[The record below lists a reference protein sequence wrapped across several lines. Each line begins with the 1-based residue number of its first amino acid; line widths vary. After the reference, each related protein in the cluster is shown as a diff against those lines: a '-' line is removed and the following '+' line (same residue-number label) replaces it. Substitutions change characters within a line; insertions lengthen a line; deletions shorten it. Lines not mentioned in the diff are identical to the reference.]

1 MKVSINKNK
10 NKRAILLFIVVIF
23 LFQFVLTSVV
33 NINFTEDVHAE
44 ALSPKDTLLLK
55 VLKAGFKKCI
65 DGGVLSKKEIK
76 DSVINEQILF
86 NVTSPIYGNDKNVRL
101 PFKYGSGNT
110 VDDGDISCKQLF
122 TGYGGGDK
130 NSFSTFS
137 ALGRKDRPNYN
148 ASVAEKNSLIEAL
161 GYTTSDKS
169 DAQLYCAAL
178 KYITTEAGGT
188 GNTRTTNSICIN
200 VVGGKVVDG
209 KVVDGK
215 IAPSQGKK
223 ITANDIVIK
232 NTNSDEYIKLTMDPS
247 YKKIVV
253 NMNLSKLTKDADA
266 FSCHFGPTDIFTS
279 ESLDKYIGQSPESF
293 FSKFFGDIE
302 SKQILNKAKSDGYYL
317 FQDSNEDSSK
327 CQSDPFPKAIGVSSV
342 VTNSTSS
349 ISGGSGEEARAGT
362 ELNNSLTKDYTYG
375 GSPNYD
381 NLMKYYLPSYSIPSS
396 GAARG
401 SLDYELYGGSSA
413 TAQTDGFTA
422 VERAHNWFYEF
433 KDVFNAISADTS
445 IGCSTSRPSNG
456 AYLQY
461 LKKSESDPN
470 KTEIQYCPMNESVL
484 NLKANEA
491 LMKYE
496 TNGKGVV
503 NAADPVSDTIKPQ
516 TAREILNNLNSINL
530 TSVCAADS
538 SFPLCQATPIECKED
553 PNKDGCKD
561 LAGNNASEEED
572 GANGEMAACFQN
584 AGALGWM
591 ICPLIYTL
599 RDAAQGIFSG
609 FIEPLLRVHD
619 SIIGEL
625 SKNDNTST
633 MYQAWSTFRNI
644 GNILF
649 VIALLFVIFSQ
660 VTGIGIDNY
669 GIKRIL
675 PKLIVTAI
683 IVNFSYIICGLLVD
697 LSNIIGNSI
706 KNIFESVQFTAG
718 DKPSDGL
725 GPVGIITFLVAAI
738 SGGAA
743 AVAGVTVAG
752 SIIGGGGLLT
762 ILVPVL
768 TFLASAVIAGFFA
781 MLMLG
786 VRQAL
791 VIIMIVISP
800 VAFVL
805 YAIPNTNPIFKKW
818 FTLFRG
824 LLMLYPVYCFMV
836 GAGYMASKLIIKG
849 SNEFYLQLVAGLIS
863 IAPYFAVPTMTKNAM
878 KGFDAAIGGIAR
890 LQSRASGGLQY
901 ANKMVTNSE
910 AYKAS
915 AGNVAYNKQEK
926 FANKY
931 KDYTPEQ
938 LARLSNSQ
946 RRRLASALGVVGK
959 DAHQAATI
967 GAAMSQFKHDTSSSG
982 MAGTARAAMNAEDE
996 NQIKSLQSEYVG
1008 QNLDYVETLKRL
1020 EKAQGFDYSN
1030 ATEEDRHKNDLEL
1043 RALQRHLLSTKDGQK
1058 AYNRYLAD
1066 GALYERYVKGADGK
1080 EIGEGEKI
1088 VSAEKSSTRA
1098 KAALARDFVSNNS
1111 DLKKDFGVTYTQMQS
1126 MQGSGRLESMRES
1139 SDASQIMSNS
1149 RSAAVNKFVDTMDSK
1164 DVREISKYDAKEVD
1178 GAIKEGKITGDTKDK
1193 FKVVVENAVRTLEN
1207 DPTQVGELND
1217 NAQNLIMNVSGTNL
1231 NNLGNRVMEVRDNN
1245 GQLIQTMRWAKND
1258 PINGNGNGNGGGNGG
1273 NGNGNGNGNGGPT
1286 P

>member
-1 MKVSINKNK
+1 MKVFINKNK
-10 NKRAILLFIVVIF
+10 NKRVILLSIVVVF
-23 LFQFVLTSVV
+23 LFQYILTSAV

-122 TGYGGGDK
+122 TGYGGGGK

-137 ALGRKDRPNYN
+137 ALGGKDSPNYN
-148 ASVAEKNSLIEAL
+148 ASVAERNSLIEAL
-161 GYTTSDKS
+161 GYTTSDRG

-178 KYITTEAGGT
+178 NYTTTEAGGA
-188 GNTRTTNSICIN
+188 GSTRTTNSICVN
-200 VVGGKVVDG
+200 
-209 KVVDGK
+209 VVDGK
-215 IAPSQGKK
+215 IKPSQGKK
-223 ITANDIVIK
+223 ITSNDIVIK

-279 ESLDKYIGQSPESF
+279 ESLDKYIDQSPKDF

-317 FQDSNEDSSK
+317 FQDSNEDSNK

-342 VTNSTSS
+342 VTNSTSP
-349 ISGGSGEEARAGT
+349 ISGGSGEEAVAGT

-381 NLMKYYLPSYSIPSS
+381 NLMKYYLPSYPVPSA

-413 TAQTDGFTA
+413 TAQTGGFTA
-422 VERAHNWFYEF
+422 VERAYNWYYELH
-433 KDVFNAISADTS
+433 DIFNAISVDTS

-461 LKKSESDPN
+461 FKKSESDPN

-503 NAADPVSDTIKPQ
+503 NAADPVSDMIKPQ

-530 TSVCAADS
+530 ASVCAADS

-697 LSNIIGNSI
+697 LSNIIGDSI
-706 KNIFESVQFTAG
+706 KNIFESVEFTAG

-725 GPVGIITFLVAAI
+725 GPVGIITFLVTAI

-762 ILVPVL
+762 ILVPIL

-805 YAIPNTNPIFKKW
+805 YAIPNTNPLFKKW
-818 FTLFRG
+818 FALFRG

-836 GAGYMASKLIIKG
+836 GAGYMASKLIING

-863 IAPYFAVPTMTKNAM
+863 IAPYFAVPTMTKNAL

-901 ANKMVTNSE
+901 ANKMATNSE

-938 LARLSNSQ
+938 LAQLSNSK
-946 RRRLASALGVVGK
+946 RRRLMNALGVLGK

-967 GAAMSQFKHDTSSSG
+967 GAVMSQFKHDTSD
-982 MAGTARAAMNAEDE
+982 AGRANTARAAMNAEEE
-996 NQIKSLQSEYVG
+996 NQVKSYLTNYVDQNMSYEDAL
-1008 QNLDYVETLKRL
+1008 QNLIRMQNEGYGE
-1020 EKAQGFDYSN
+1020 N
-1030 ATEEDRHKNDLEL
+1030 EEENRQRDLQM
-1043 RALQRHLLSTKDGQK
+1043 RAYQRHILSTKDGQK
-1058 AYNRYLAD
+1058 AYESYLQE
-1066 GALYERYVKGADGK
+1066 GKYKNSNGVVVTGNTSER
-1080 EIGEGEKI
+1080 
-1088 VSAEKSSTRA
+1088 SRA
-1098 KAALARDFVSNNS
+1098 VLARDYMSNNS
-1111 DLKKDFGVTYTQMQS
+1111 GLKDKYGVTYQQMQS
-1126 MQGSGRLESMRES
+1126 MHGSGSINTLRTSADGS
-1139 SDASQIMSNS
+1139 AAIKDARAN
-1149 RSAAVNKFVDTMDSK
+1149 AVNKFVDNMDAK
-1164 DVREISKYDAKEVD
+1164 DMQEISKSDAGEIMNKVGYFGEDTSGNEVYR
-1178 GAIKEGKITGDTKDK
+1178 GDTSKMSEASAR
-1193 FKVVVENAVRTLEN
+1193 KVRSLSNQVVGVLAT
-1207 DPTQVGELND
+1207 DPTKVGDLNQ
-1217 NAQNLIMNVSGTNL
+1217 NAQTLISSITNTDL
-1231 NNLGNRVMEVRDNN
+1231 SDLGNRTMVIRD
-1245 GQLIQTMRWAKND
+1245 A
-1258 PINGNGNGNGGGNGG
+1258 NGNATSTITWDKGPGQGGSQHK
-1273 NGNGNGNGNGGPT
+1273 P
-1286 P
+1286 

>member
-1 MKVSINKNK
+1 MKTLGRNSRTKRIIILSITTV
-10 NKRAILLFIVVIF
+10 LL
-23 LFQFVLTSVV
+23 LQLVLSTIIGIHIKENNVYATGS
-33 NINFTEDVHAE
+33 
-44 ALSPKDTLLLK
+44 LSPQDSLLLK
-55 VLKAGFKKCI
+55 VLKNSFRKCINNGVLTKNPVINSDVNESNLFNKNLAAYKKDQTILLPYKYGTGNEVSDGNISCQELFAGDGGSAASAAGFNVFKSL
-65 DGGVLSKKEIK
+65 GGRERM
-76 DSVINEQILF
+76 
-86 NVTSPIYGNDKNVRL
+86 P
-101 PFKYGSGNT
+101 PYGS
-110 VDDGDISCKQLF
+110 IE
-122 TGYGGGDK
+122 
-130 NSFSTFS
+130 
-137 ALGRKDRPNYN
+137 
-148 ASVAEKNSLIEAL
+148 EKNNFLTAL
-161 GYTTSDKS
+161 GYTSQDRS
-169 DAQLYCAAL
+169 NANLYCASLSYTA
-178 KYITTEAGGT
+178 TENINAGNSGV
-188 GNTRTTNSICIN
+188 TNAVCIN
-200 VVGGKVVDG
+200 TIGGV
-209 KVVDGK
+209 
-215 IAPSQGKK
+215 ISPSEGKK
-223 ITANDIVIK
+223 ITDNDLVAK
-232 NTNSDEYIKLTMDPS
+232 TEPS
-247 YKKIVV
+247 
-253 NMNLSKLTKDADA
+253 
-266 FSCHFGPTDIFTS
+266 
-279 ESLDKYIGQSPESF
+279 DKYLKLSF
-293 FSKFFGDIE
+293 FDGKIRLQLIGSSLPQDDKCSYYNNEIYVSPDINKYKDKTPDTFFNDMFSEIE
-302 SKQILNKAKSDGYYL
+302 SSQILNNAKPKGSKKHKASRGRYNSCSSDKTFPELIGAKSVVANGKT
-317 FQDSNEDSSK
+317 STGTG
-327 CQSDPFPKAIGVSSV
+327 ASV
-342 VTNSTSS
+342 
-349 ISGGSGEEARAGT
+349 EARSDNAI
-362 ELNNSLTKDYTYG
+362 NNSLAKDFTYG

-381 NLMKYYLPSYSIPSS
+381 NLMKYYLPSYVSPSVN
-396 GAARG
+396 GVG
-401 SLDYELYGGSSA
+401 SLNYELYGSSSA
-413 TAQTDGFTA
+413 STASENITPL
-422 VERAHNWFYEF
+422 ERAYNWYYSL
-433 KDVFNAISADTS
+433 KDVFDGISVDESA
-445 IGCSTSRPSNG
+445 GCSTTRPSTG
-456 AYLQY
+456 LYLQY
-461 LKKSESDPN
+461 LKPSEGDQN
-470 KTEIQYCPMNESVL
+470 KAEVQYCPMNESVL
-484 NLKANEA
+484 NMKSNEI
-491 LMKYE
+491 LMKKE
-496 TNGKGVV
+496 ANGKGVV
-503 NAADPVSDTIKPQ
+503 NAVERSSDNIKAQ
-516 TAREILNNLNSINL
+516 NAREILDNLNSLDITNIC
-530 TSVCAADS
+530 SADS
-538 SFPLCQATPIECKED
+538 SFPLCKATPLDCKSD
-553 PNKDGCKD
+553 PSKDGCKD

-572 GANGEMAACFQN
+572 GANGEMANCFQN
-584 AGALGWM
+584 AGALGWI

-633 MYQAWSTFRNI
+633 MYQAWSFFRNI

-1217 NAQNLIMNVSGTNL
+1217 NAQNLITNVSGTNL

-1273 NGNGNGNGNGGPT
+1273 NGNGNGNGGPT

>member
-1 MKVSINKNK
+1 MKTLGRNSRTKRIIILSI
-10 NKRAILLFIVVIF
+10 ATVLL
-23 LFQFVLTSVV
+23 LQLVLSTISGIHIKENNVYA
-33 NINFTEDVHAE
+33 TGS
-44 ALSPKDTLLLK
+44 LSPQDSLLLK
-55 VLKAGFKKCI
+55 VLKNSFRKCI
-65 DGGVLSKKEIK
+65 NDGVLTKNP
-76 DSVINEQILF
+76 VINSAVDEKNLF
-86 NVTSPIYGNDKNVRL
+86 NKTLAAYKNDKTILL
-101 PFKYGSGNT
+101 PYKYGTGNE
-110 VDDGDISCKQLF
+110 VPDGNISCQELF
-122 TGYGGGDK
+122 GGDEGRAA
-130 NSFSTFS
+130 S
-137 ALGRKDRPNYN
+137 ATGFNVFKSLGGRERMPQYG
-148 ASVAEKNSLIEAL
+148 SIEEKNNFLTAL
-161 GYTTSDKS
+161 GYTSQDRS
-169 DAQLYCAAL
+169 NANLYCAYLSYTA
-178 KYITTEAGGT
+178 TENINAGNSGV
-188 GNTRTTNSICIN
+188 TNAVCIN
-200 VVGGKVVDG
+200 TI
-209 KVVDGK
+209 DGK
-215 IAPSQGKK
+215 ILPSEGEK
-223 ITANDIVIK
+223 ITDNDLVAKTDPSDKYLKLSFFDGRIRLQLIGSSLPQDGKCSFYDSEIYVSPDVNKYKGKTPDTFFNDMFSEIESSQVLNNAKPKGSKRKFSVTSKNRNNSCSSDKTFPELIGVKSVVANGKTSTGTGASVEAQSDNAIK
-232 NTNSDEYIKLTMDPS
+232 NSLA
-247 YKKIVV
+247 
-253 NMNLSKLTKDADA
+253 KD
-266 FSCHFGPTDIFTS
+266 F
-279 ESLDKYIGQSPESF
+279 
-293 FSKFFGDIE
+293 
-302 SKQILNKAKSDGYYL
+302 
-317 FQDSNEDSSK
+317 
-327 CQSDPFPKAIGVSSV
+327 
-342 VTNSTSS
+342 
-349 ISGGSGEEARAGT
+349 
-362 ELNNSLTKDYTYG
+362 TYG

-381 NLMKYYLPSYSIPSS
+381 MLMKYYLPSYVSPSAN
-396 GAARG
+396 GVG
-401 SLDYELYGGSSA
+401 SLNYELYGSSSA
-413 TAQTDGFTA
+413 STASENITPL
-422 VERAHNWFYEF
+422 ERAYNWYYSL
-433 KDVFNAISADTS
+433 KDVFDGISVDESA
-445 IGCSTSRPSNG
+445 GCSTTRPSTG
-456 AYLQY
+456 IYLQY
-461 LKKSESDPN
+461 LKPSEGDQN
-470 KTEIQYCPMNESVL
+470 KAEVQYCPMNESVL
-484 NLKANEA
+484 NMKSNEI
-491 LMKYE
+491 LMKKE
-496 TNGKGVV
+496 ANGKGVV
-503 NAADPVSDTIKPQ
+503 NAVERSSDNIKAQ
-516 TAREILNNLNSINL
+516 NAREILDNLNSLDITNICS
-530 TSVCAADS
+530 TDS
-538 SFPLCQATPIECKED
+538 SFPLCKATPLDCKSD
-553 PNKDGCKD
+553 PSKDGCKD

-572 GANGEMAACFQN
+572 GANGEMANCFQN
-584 AGALGWM
+584 AGALGWI
-591 ICPLIYTL
+591 ICPLIYML

-706 KNIFESVQFTAG
+706 KNIFESVEFTAG

-725 GPVGIITFLVAAI
+725 GPVGIITFLVTAI
-738 SGGAA
+738 SAGAA
-743 AVAGVTVAG
+743 AGAGITVAG
-752 SIIGGGGLLT
+752 SIIGAGGLLT

-836 GAGYMASKLIIKG
+836 GAGYMASKLIING

-901 ANKMVTNSE
+901 ANKMATNSE

-915 AGNVAYNKQEK
+915 AGNVAYKKQEK

-938 LARLSNSQ
+938 LAQLSNGK
-946 RRRLASALGVVGK
+946 RRRLMTALGVVGK
-959 DAHQAATI
+959 DAQQAATI
-967 GAAMSQFKHDTSSSG
+967 GAAMSQFKHDTDTAG
-982 MAGTARAAMNAEDE
+982 MARTARTAMDQEDDRQAE
-996 NQIKSLQSEYVG
+996 SLQSEYAR
-1008 QNLDYVETLKRL
+1008 QNLDHISALAML
-1020 EKAQGFDYSN
+1020 EEAQGFDYAN
-1030 ATEEDRHKNDLEL
+1030 ASYEASRENDRKL
-1043 RALQRHLLSTKDGQK
+1043 RALQGHLLSTKEGQK
-1058 AYNRYLAD
+1058 AYNRYLSD
-1066 GALYERYVKGADGK
+1066 GALYERYETDASGR
-1080 EIGEGEKI
+1080 EIGRGEKI

-1098 KAALARDFVSNNS
+1098 KATLARNFVSKHS

-1126 MQGSGRLESMRES
+1126 MQGSGDLESMRES

-1178 GAIKEGKITGDTKDK
+1178 KAIKEGEITGDTKDK

-1217 NAQNLIMNVSGTNL
+1217 SAQNLITNVSGTNL

-1245 GQLIQTMRWAKND
+1245 GQLIQTMRWAKNG
-1258 PINGNGNGNGGGNGG
+1258 PGNNNN
-1273 NGNGNGNGNGGPT
+1273 NNNNNNNQ
-1286 P
+1286 

>member
-1 MKVSINKNK
+1 MKALINKNK
-10 NKRAILLFIVVIF
+10 SKRLIILSIVVVF
-23 LFQFVLTSVV
+23 LFQLILTSTV
-33 NINFTEDVHAE
+33 NISFSEDVHAE

-65 DGGVLSKKEIK
+65 EGGVLSQNKIK
-76 DSVINEQILF
+76 DSDVKEGNLF
-86 NVTSPIYGNDKNVRL
+86 NINMPIYVNDKSVLL
-101 PFKYGSGNT
+101 PLKYGSGNT
-110 VDDGDISCKQLF
+110 VKDGDISCKQLF
-122 TGYGGGDK
+122 TGYSDSN
-130 NSFSTFS
+130 NSFNTFS
-137 ALGRKDRPNYN
+137 ALGGKNNIPSYG
-148 ASVAEKNSLIEAL
+148 SVAEKNSFIEAL
-161 GYTTSDKS
+161 GYTTEDRK

-178 KYITTEAGGT
+178 SYTATEAGGT
-188 GNTRTTNSICIN
+188 GNKRTTNSICVN
-200 VVGGKVVDG
+200 TNTVDG
-209 KVVDGK
+209 KN
-215 IAPSQGKK
+215 IITPSQGEK
-223 ITANDIVIK
+223 ITSSDVVIK
-232 NTNSDEYIKLTMDPS
+232 NTNSDEYISLSIDPS
-247 YKKIVV
+247 YKKFKVT
-253 NMNLSKLTKDADA
+253 MDLSKLTKDAS
-266 FSCHFGPTDIFTS
+266 SCQFTSTDIFTS
-279 ESLDKYIGQSPESF
+279 ENLDKYIGQTPQTF
-293 FSKFFGDIE
+293 FSKFFDDIE
-302 SKQILNKAKSDGYYL
+302 TKQILNKAISHGYYAG
-317 FQDSNEDSSK
+317 QIDSANCPSK
-327 CQSDPFPKAIGVSSV
+327 PFPKELGVSSV
-342 VTNSTSS
+342 VTNSTGS
-349 ISGGSGEEARAGT
+349 IDTGSKVNAGAGT
-362 ELNNSLTKDYTYG
+362 ELNNSIAKDYIYG
-375 GSPNYD
+375 GFPKNYD
-381 NLMKYYLPSYSIPSS
+381 KLMKYYLPSYPAPSA
-396 GAARG
+396 GNTPG
-401 SLDYELYGGSSA
+401 SLDYELYGGSSSA
-413 TAQTDGFTA
+413 AQTSGFTA
-422 VERAHNWFYEF
+422 VERAYNWYYVLH
-433 KDVFNAISADTS
+433 DVFNAISVDES
-445 IGCSTSRPSNG
+445 VGCSTSRPSNG

-461 LKKSESDPN
+461 LKQSESDPN
-470 KTEIQYCPMNESVL
+470 KTEVQYCPMNESVL
-484 NLKANEA
+484 GLKANDI
-491 LMKYE
+491 LMDKS

-503 NAADPVSDTIKPQ
+503 NAADRISDTIKPQ
-516 TAREILNNLNSINL
+516 TAREILDNLNSINL
-530 TSVCAADS
+530 ASVCAADS

-553 PNKDGCKD
+553 PNKKGCKE

-706 KNIFESVQFTAG
+706 KNIFESVEFTAG

-725 GPVGIITFLVAAI
+725 GPAGYISGTVALIGTIVAA
-738 SGGAA
+738 GA
-743 AVAGVTVAG
+743 GITVGG
-752 SIIGGGGLLT
+752 SIIAAGGLLT
-762 ILVPVL
+762 ILVPIL

-836 GAGYMASKLIIKG
+836 GAGFMASKLIING

-901 ANKMVTNSE
+901 ASKMATNSE

-915 AGNVAYNKQEK
+915 AGNVAYDKQKK
-926 FANKY
+926 FAKKY
-931 KDYTPEQ
+931 DGYTQEQ
-938 LARLSNSQ
+938 LARMKPSE
-946 RRRLASALGVVGK
+946 RRRLMNALGVLGK
-959 DAHQAATI
+959 DAQQAATI
-967 GAAMSQFKHDTSSSG
+967 GAAMSQYKFNISNEG
-982 MAGTARAAMNAEDE
+982 MRRTGDMAIAAEDE
-996 NQIKSLQSEYVG
+996 NQVKAHQSDLINQNMSYDEALKKLIDLQSEGYG
-1008 QNLDYVETLKRL
+1008 EN
-1020 EKAQGFDYSN
+1020 
-1030 ATEEDRHKNDLEL
+1030 EEENHQRDLRM
-1043 RALQRHLLSTKDGQK
+1043 RAYQRHILSTKDGQK
-1058 AYNRYLAD
+1058 AYEKYLKEGQYKD
-1066 GALYERYVKGADGK
+1066 SNNNIVTGSTSER
-1080 EIGEGEKI
+1080 
-1088 VSAEKSSTRA
+1088 SRA
-1098 KAALARDFVSNNS
+1098 VLARDYMSNNS
-1111 DLKKDFGVTYTQMQS
+1111 SLKDKYGVTYQQMQS
-1126 MQGSGRLESMRES
+1126 MQGSGSVNTLRTSA
-1139 SDASQIMSNS
+1139 DG
-1149 RSAAVNKFVDTMDSK
+1149 SAAIKNARTNAVDKFVDTMDSK
-1164 DVREISKYDAKEVD
+1164 DIREISKYDAEEVD
-1178 GAIKEGKITGDTKDK
+1178 KAIEGGMVTQGTKDK
-1193 FKVVVENAVRTLEN
+1193 LEGVARDAARVLEN

-1217 NAQNLIMNVSGTNL
+1217 AARNLISNRSGIDL

-1258 PINGNGNGNGGGNGG
+1258 PINGNGNGGGNGNGNGGGNGG
-1273 NGNGNGNGNGGPT
+1273 NGNGSGNGNGNGSGSGNGNGGPT

>member
-1 MKVSINKNK
+1 MKTLGRNSRTKRIIILSI
-10 NKRAILLFIVVIF
+10 ATVLL
-23 LFQFVLTSVV
+23 LQLVLSTISGIHIKENNVYA
-33 NINFTEDVHAE
+33 TGS
-44 ALSPKDTLLLK
+44 LSPQDSLLLK
-55 VLKAGFKKCI
+55 VLKNSFRKCI
-65 DGGVLSKKEIK
+65 NDGVLTKNP
-76 DSVINEQILF
+76 VINSAVDEKNLF
-86 NVTSPIYGNDKNVRL
+86 NKTLAAYKNDKTILL
-101 PFKYGSGNT
+101 PYKYGTGNE
-110 VDDGDISCKQLF
+110 VPDGNISCQELF
-122 TGYGGGDK
+122 GGDEGRAA
-130 NSFSTFS
+130 S
-137 ALGRKDRPNYN
+137 ATGFNVFKSLGGRERMPQYG
-148 ASVAEKNSLIEAL
+148 SIEEKNNFLTAL
-161 GYTTSDKS
+161 GYTSQDRS
-169 DAQLYCAAL
+169 NANLYCASLSYTA
-178 KYITTEAGGT
+178 TENINAGNSGV
-188 GNTRTTNSICIN
+188 TNAVCIN
-200 VVGGKVVDG
+200 TI
-209 KVVDGK
+209 DGK
-215 IAPSQGKK
+215 ILPSEGEK
-223 ITANDIVIK
+223 ITDNDLVAKTDPSDKYLKLSFFDGRIRLQLIGSSLPQDGKCSFYDSEIYVSPDVNKYKGKTPDTFFNDMFSEIESSQVLNNAKPKGSKRKFSVTSKNRNNSCSSDKTFPELIGVKSVVANGKTSTGTGASVEARSDNAIK
-232 NTNSDEYIKLTMDPS
+232 NSLA
-247 YKKIVV
+247 
-253 NMNLSKLTKDADA
+253 KD
-266 FSCHFGPTDIFTS
+266 F
-279 ESLDKYIGQSPESF
+279 
-293 FSKFFGDIE
+293 
-302 SKQILNKAKSDGYYL
+302 
-317 FQDSNEDSSK
+317 
-327 CQSDPFPKAIGVSSV
+327 
-342 VTNSTSS
+342 
-349 ISGGSGEEARAGT
+349 
-362 ELNNSLTKDYTYG
+362 TYG

-381 NLMKYYLPSYSIPSS
+381 MLMKYYLPSYVSPSAN
-396 GAARG
+396 GVG
-401 SLDYELYGGSSA
+401 SLNYELYGSSSA
-413 TAQTDGFTA
+413 NTASENITPL
-422 VERAHNWFYEF
+422 ERAYNWYYSL
-433 KDVFNAISADTS
+433 KDVFDGISVDESA
-445 IGCSTSRPSNG
+445 GCSTTRPSTG
-456 AYLQY
+456 LYLQY
-461 LKKSESDPN
+461 LKPSEGDQS
-470 KTEIQYCPMNESVL
+470 KKEVQYCPMNKSVL
-484 NLKANEA
+484 NMKSNEV
-491 LMKYE
+491 LMKKE
-496 TNGKGVV
+496 SNGKGVV
-503 NAADPVSDTIKPQ
+503 NAVERSSDNIKAQ
-516 TAREILNNLNSINL
+516 NAREILDNLNSLDITNIC
-530 TSVCAADS
+530 SADS
-538 SFPLCQATPIECKED
+538 SFPLCKATPLDCKSD
-553 PNKDGCKD
+553 PSKDGCKD

-572 GANGEMAACFQN
+572 GANGEMANCFQN

-633 MYQAWSTFRNI
+633 MYQAWSFFRNI

-752 SIIGGGGLLT
+752 SIIAGGGLLT
-762 ILVPVL
+762 ILVPIL

-786 VRQAL
+786 IRQAL

-901 ANKMVTNSE
+901 ASKMATNSE

-915 AGNVAYNKQEK
+915 AGNVAYSKQEK

-996 NQIKSLQSEYVG
+996 NQVKSLMSQYASENRSPFELMKMLEEA
-1008 QNLDYVETLKRL
+1008 QAHDYKNGT
-1020 EKAQGFDYSN
+1020 A
-1030 ATEEDRHKNDLEL
+1030 EENRKNDLNL
-1043 RALQRHLLSTKDGQK
+1043 RALQRQLVSTKDGQK
-1058 AYNRYLAD
+1058 MYNTYLND
-1066 GALYERYVKGADGK
+1066 GVVYEQYGK
-1080 EIGEGEKI
+1080 DANGNKVGIGESVTAKT
-1088 VSAEKSSTRA
+1088 SSNHA
-1098 KAALARDFVSNNS
+1098 KATLARDFIANHS

-1126 MQGSGRLESMRES
+1126 MQGSGTLESMRDS
-1139 SDASQIMSNS
+1139 SDASQVMSNT
-1149 RSAAVNKFVDTMDSK
+1149 RGAAVNKFVDNMDAK
-1164 DVREISKYDAKEVD
+1164 DMQEISKSDAEEITNKVGYFGQDMSGKEVYR
-1178 GAIKEGKITGDTKDK
+1178 GDTSKMSEDSAR
-1193 FKVVVENAVRTLEN
+1193 KVRSLSNQVVGNLVN
-1207 DPTQVGELND
+1207 DPTRVGDLNQ
-1217 NAQNLIMNVSGTNL
+1217 NAQTLISSITNTDL
-1231 NNLGNRVMEVRDNN
+1231 NNLGNRTMVIRD
-1245 GQLIQTMRWAKND
+1245 A
-1258 PINGNGNGNGGGNGG
+1258 NGNATSTITWDKGPGQGGSQHK
-1273 NGNGNGNGNGGPT
+1273 P
-1286 P
+1286 

>member
-1 MKVSINKNK
+1 MKTLGRNSRTKRIIILSI
-10 NKRAILLFIVVIF
+10 ATVLL
-23 LFQFVLTSVV
+23 LQLVLSTISGIHIKENNVYA
-33 NINFTEDVHAE
+33 TG
-44 ALSPKDTLLLK
+44 ALSPQDSLLLK
-55 VLKAGFKKCI
+55 VLKNSFRKCI
-65 DGGVLSKKEIK
+65 NSGVLTKNP
-76 DSVINEQILF
+76 VINSAVDEKNLF
-86 NVTSPIYGNDKNVRL
+86 NKTLAAYKNDKTILL
-101 PFKYGSGNT
+101 PYKYGTGNE
-110 VDDGDISCKQLF
+110 VPDGNISCQELF
-122 TGYGGGDK
+122 GGDEGRAA
-130 NSFSTFS
+130 S
-137 ALGRKDRPNYN
+137 ATGFNVFKSLGGRERMPQYG
-148 ASVAEKNSLIEAL
+148 SIEEKNNFLTAL
-161 GYTTSDKS
+161 GYTSQDRS
-169 DAQLYCAAL
+169 NANLYCASLSYTA
-178 KYITTEAGGT
+178 TENINAGNSGV
-188 GNTRTTNSICIN
+188 TNAVCIN
-200 VVGGKVVDG
+200 TI
-209 KVVDGK
+209 DGK
-215 IAPSQGKK
+215 ILPSEGEK
-223 ITANDIVIK
+223 ITDNDLVAKTDPSDKYLKLSFFDGRIRLQLIGSSLPQDGKCSFYDSEIYVSPDVNKYKGKTPDTFFNDMFSEIESSQVLNNAKPKGSKRKFSVTSKNRNNSCSSDKTFPELIGVKSVVANGKTSTGTGASVEARSDNAIK
-232 NTNSDEYIKLTMDPS
+232 NSLA
-247 YKKIVV
+247 
-253 NMNLSKLTKDADA
+253 KD
-266 FSCHFGPTDIFTS
+266 F
-279 ESLDKYIGQSPESF
+279 
-293 FSKFFGDIE
+293 
-302 SKQILNKAKSDGYYL
+302 
-317 FQDSNEDSSK
+317 
-327 CQSDPFPKAIGVSSV
+327 
-342 VTNSTSS
+342 
-349 ISGGSGEEARAGT
+349 
-362 ELNNSLTKDYTYG
+362 TYG

-381 NLMKYYLPSYSIPSS
+381 MLMKYYLPSYVSPSAN
-396 GAARG
+396 GVG
-401 SLDYELYGGSSA
+401 SLNYELYGSSSA
-413 TAQTDGFTA
+413 NTASENITPL
-422 VERAHNWFYEF
+422 ERAYNWYYSL
-433 KDVFNAISADTS
+433 KDVFDGISVDESA
-445 IGCSTSRPSNG
+445 GCSTTRPSTG
-456 AYLQY
+456 LYLQY
-461 LKKSESDPN
+461 LKPSEGDQS
-470 KTEIQYCPMNESVL
+470 KTEVQYCPMNESVL
-484 NLKANEA
+484 NMKSNEV
-491 LMKYE
+491 LMKKE
-496 TNGKGVV
+496 SNGKGVV
-503 NAADPVSDTIKPQ
+503 NAVERSSDNIKAQ
-516 TAREILNNLNSINL
+516 NAREILDNLNSLDITNIC
-530 TSVCAADS
+530 SADS
-538 SFPLCQATPIECKED
+538 SFPLCKATPLDCKSD
-553 PNKDGCKD
+553 PSKDGCKD

-572 GANGEMAACFQN
+572 GANGEMANCFQN

-633 MYQAWSTFRNI
+633 MYQAWSFFRNI

-752 SIIGGGGLLT
+752 SIIAGGGLLT
-762 ILVPVL
+762 ILVPIL

-901 ANKMVTNSE
+901 ASKMATNSE

-915 AGNVAYNKQEK
+915 AGNVAYKKQEK

-938 LARLSNSQ
+938 LAQLSNGK
-946 RRRLASALGVVGK
+946 RRRLMNALGTIGK
-959 DAHQAATI
+959 DAQQAATI
-967 GAAMSQFKHDTSSSG
+967 GAAMSQFKFNTSNEG
-982 MAGTARAAMNAEDE
+982 KARAGAMAMTAEDE
-996 NQIKSLQSEYVG
+996 NQVKAHQSDLIDKNMSYDEALKNLIDLQNEGYG
-1008 QNLDYVETLKRL
+1008 ENEEENHQRDLKM
-1020 EKAQGFDYSN
+1020 
-1030 ATEEDRHKNDLEL
+1030 
-1043 RALQRHLLSTKDGQK
+1043 RAYQRHILSTKDGQK
-1058 AYNRYLAD
+1058 AYEKYLQKGRYED
-1066 GALYERYVKGADGK
+1066 DNGNIIKSGSTSER
-1080 EIGEGEKI
+1080 
-1088 VSAEKSSTRA
+1088 SRA
-1098 KAALARDFVSNNS
+1098 VLARDYMSNNS
-1111 DLKKDFGVTYTQMQS
+1111 GLKDKYGVTYQQMQS
-1126 MQGSGRLESMRES
+1126 MQGSGSVNTLRTSADS
-1139 SDASQIMSNS
+1139 SSVIENARTN
-1149 RSAAVNKFVDTMDSK
+1149 AVDKFVKTMDSK
-1164 DVREISKYDAKEVD
+1164 DIREISKDDADEVD
-1178 GAIKEGKITGDTKDK
+1178 KARTSGSISREAKQNLDT
-1193 FKVVVENAVRTLEN
+1193 VVQSAVRNLEN
-1207 DPTQVGELND
+1207 DPTQIGELND
-1217 NAQNLIMNVSGTNL
+1217 KAQKLITNVSGINL

-1245 GQLIQTMRWAKND
+1245 GQLVQTMRWAKNG
-1258 PINGNGNGNGGGNGG
+1258 PANGGGNGNGNGGNGNGGNGNGNGNGGGNGG
-1273 NGNGNGNGNGGPT
+1273 PT

>member
-1 MKVSINKNK
+1 MKTLGRNSRTKRIIILSI
-10 NKRAILLFIVVIF
+10 ATALL
-23 LFQFVLTSVV
+23 LQLVLSTISGIHIKENNVYA
-33 NINFTEDVHAE
+33 TGS
-44 ALSPKDTLLLK
+44 LSPQDSLLLK
-55 VLKAGFKKCI
+55 VLKNSFRKCI
-65 DGGVLSKKEIK
+65 NDGVLTKNP
-76 DSVINEQILF
+76 VINSAVDEKNLF
-86 NVTSPIYGNDKNVRL
+86 NKTLAAYKNDKTILL
-101 PFKYGSGNT
+101 PYKYGTGNE
-110 VDDGDISCKQLF
+110 VPDGNISCQELF
-122 TGYGGGDK
+122 GGDEGRAA
-130 NSFSTFS
+130 S
-137 ALGRKDRPNYN
+137 ATGFNVFKSLGGRERMPQYG
-148 ASVAEKNSLIEAL
+148 SIEEKNNFLTAL
-161 GYTTSDKS
+161 GYTSQDRS
-169 DAQLYCAAL
+169 NANLYCASLSYTA
-178 KYITTEAGGT
+178 TENINAGNSGV
-188 GNTRTTNSICIN
+188 TNAVCIN
-200 VVGGKVVDG
+200 TI
-209 KVVDGK
+209 DGK
-215 IAPSQGKK
+215 ILPSEGEK
-223 ITANDIVIK
+223 ITDNDLVAKTDPSDKYLKLSFFDGRIRLQLIGSSLPQDGKCSFYDSEIYVSPDVNKYKGKTPDTFFNDMFSEIESSQVLNNAKPKGSKRKFSVTSKNRNNSCSSDKTFPELIGVKSVVANGKTSTGTGASVEARSDNAIK
-232 NTNSDEYIKLTMDPS
+232 NSLA
-247 YKKIVV
+247 
-253 NMNLSKLTKDADA
+253 KD
-266 FSCHFGPTDIFTS
+266 F
-279 ESLDKYIGQSPESF
+279 
-293 FSKFFGDIE
+293 
-302 SKQILNKAKSDGYYL
+302 
-317 FQDSNEDSSK
+317 
-327 CQSDPFPKAIGVSSV
+327 
-342 VTNSTSS
+342 
-349 ISGGSGEEARAGT
+349 
-362 ELNNSLTKDYTYG
+362 TYG

-381 NLMKYYLPSYSIPSS
+381 MLMKYYLPSYVSPSAN
-396 GAARG
+396 GVG
-401 SLDYELYGGSSA
+401 SLNYELYGSSSA
-413 TAQTDGFTA
+413 STASENITPL
-422 VERAHNWFYEF
+422 ERAYNWYYSL
-433 KDVFNAISADTS
+433 KDVFDGISVDESA
-445 IGCSTSRPSNG
+445 GCSTTRPSTG
-456 AYLQY
+456 LYLQY
-461 LKKSESDPN
+461 LKPSEGDQS
-470 KTEIQYCPMNESVL
+470 KTEVQYCPMNESVL
-484 NLKANEA
+484 NMKSNEV
-491 LMKYE
+491 LMKKE
-496 TNGKGVV
+496 SNGKGVV
-503 NAADPVSDTIKPQ
+503 NAVERSSDNIKAQ
-516 TAREILNNLNSINL
+516 NAREILDNLNSLDITNIC
-530 TSVCAADS
+530 SADS
-538 SFPLCQATPIECKED
+538 SFPLCKATPLDCKSD
-553 PNKDGCKD
+553 PSKDGCKD

-572 GANGEMAACFQN
+572 GANGEMANCFQN

-633 MYQAWSTFRNI
+633 MYQAWSFFRNI

-752 SIIGGGGLLT
+752 SIIAGGGLLT
-762 ILVPVL
+762 ILVPIL

-901 ANKMVTNSE
+901 ASKMATNSE

-915 AGNVAYNKQEK
+915 AGNVAYSKQEK

-996 NQIKSLQSEYVG
+996 NQVKSLMSQYASENRSPFELMKMLEEA
-1008 QNLDYVETLKRL
+1008 QAHDYKNGT
-1020 EKAQGFDYSN
+1020 A
-1030 ATEEDRHKNDLEL
+1030 EENRKNDLNL
-1043 RALQRHLLSTKDGQK
+1043 RALQRQLVSTKDGQK
-1058 AYNRYLAD
+1058 MYNTYLND
-1066 GALYERYVKGADGK
+1066 GVVYEQYGK
-1080 EIGEGEKI
+1080 DANGNKVGIGESVTAKT
-1088 VSAEKSSTRA
+1088 SSNHA
-1098 KAALARDFVSNNS
+1098 KATLARDFIANHS

-1126 MQGSGRLESMRES
+1126 MQGSGTLESMRDA
-1139 SDASQIMSNS
+1139 SDASQVMSNT
-1149 RSAAVNKFVDTMDSK
+1149 RGAAVNKFVDNMDAK
-1164 DVREISKYDAKEVD
+1164 DMQEISKSDAEEITNKVGYFGQDMSGKEVYR
-1178 GAIKEGKITGDTKDK
+1178 GDTSKMSEDSAR
-1193 FKVVVENAVRTLEN
+1193 KVRSLSNQVVGNLVN
-1207 DPTQVGELND
+1207 DPTRVGDLNQ
-1217 NAQNLIMNVSGTNL
+1217 NAQTLISSITNTDL
-1231 NNLGNRVMEVRDNN
+1231 NNLGNRTMVIRD
-1245 GQLIQTMRWAKND
+1245 A
-1258 PINGNGNGNGGGNGG
+1258 NGNATSTITWDKGPGQGGSQHK
-1273 NGNGNGNGNGGPT
+1273 P
-1286 P
+1286 

>member
-1 MKVSINKNK
+1 MKTLGRNSRTKRIIILSI
-10 NKRAILLFIVVIF
+10 ATVLL
-23 LFQFVLTSVV
+23 LQLVLSTISGIHIKENNVYA
-33 NINFTEDVHAE
+33 TG
-44 ALSPKDTLLLK
+44 ALSPQDSLLLK
-55 VLKAGFKKCI
+55 VLKNSFRKCI
-65 DGGVLSKKEIK
+65 NSGVLTKNP
-76 DSVINEQILF
+76 VINSAVDEKNLF
-86 NVTSPIYGNDKNVRL
+86 NKTLAAYKNDKTILL
-101 PFKYGSGNT
+101 PYKYGTGNE
-110 VDDGDISCKQLF
+110 VPDGNISCQELF
-122 TGYGGGDK
+122 GGDEGRAA
-130 NSFSTFS
+130 S
-137 ALGRKDRPNYN
+137 ATGFNVFKSLGGRERM
-148 ASVAEKNSLIEAL
+148 SQHGSIEEKNNFLTAL
-161 GYTTSDKS
+161 GYTSQDRS
-169 DAQLYCAAL
+169 NANLYCASLSYTA
-178 KYITTEAGGT
+178 TENINAGNSGV
-188 GNTRTTNSICIN
+188 TNAVCIN
-200 VVGGKVVDG
+200 TI
-209 KVVDGK
+209 DGK
-215 IAPSQGKK
+215 ILPSEGEK
-223 ITANDIVIK
+223 ITDNDLVAKTDPSDKYLKLSFFDGRIRLQLIGSSLPQDGKCSFYDSEIYVSPDVNKYKGKTPDIFFNDMFSEIESSQVLNNAKPKGSKRKFSVTSKNRNNSCSSDKTFPELIGVKSVVANGKTSTGTGASVEARSDNAIK
-232 NTNSDEYIKLTMDPS
+232 NSLA
-247 YKKIVV
+247 
-253 NMNLSKLTKDADA
+253 KD
-266 FSCHFGPTDIFTS
+266 F
-279 ESLDKYIGQSPESF
+279 
-293 FSKFFGDIE
+293 
-302 SKQILNKAKSDGYYL
+302 
-317 FQDSNEDSSK
+317 
-327 CQSDPFPKAIGVSSV
+327 
-342 VTNSTSS
+342 
-349 ISGGSGEEARAGT
+349 
-362 ELNNSLTKDYTYG
+362 TYG
-375 GSPNYD
+375 DSPNYD
-381 NLMKYYLPSYSIPSS
+381 MLMKYYLPSYVSPSAN
-396 GAARG
+396 GVG
-401 SLDYELYGGSSA
+401 SLNYELYGSSSA
-413 TAQTDGFTA
+413 NTASENITPL
-422 VERAHNWFYEF
+422 ERAYNWYYSL
-433 KDVFNAISADTS
+433 KDVFDGISVDESA
-445 IGCSTSRPSNG
+445 GCSTTRPSTG
-456 AYLQY
+456 LYLQC
-461 LKKSESDPN
+461 LKPSEGDQS
-470 KTEIQYCPMNESVL
+470 KTEVQYCPMNESVL
-484 NLKANEA
+484 NMKSNEV
-491 LMKYE
+491 LMKKE
-496 TNGKGVV
+496 SNGKGVV
-503 NAADPVSDTIKPQ
+503 NAVERSSDNIKAQ
-516 TAREILNNLNSINL
+516 NAREILDNLNSLDITNIC
-530 TSVCAADS
+530 SADS
-538 SFPLCQATPIECKED
+538 SFPLCKATPLDCKSD
-553 PNKDGCKD
+553 PSKDDCKD

-572 GANGEMAACFQN
+572 GANGEMANCFQN

-633 MYQAWSTFRNI
+633 MYQAWSFFRNI

-752 SIIGGGGLLT
+752 SIIAGGGLLT
-762 ILVPVL
+762 ILVPIL

-901 ANKMVTNSE
+901 ASKMATNSE

-915 AGNVAYNKQEK
+915 AGNVAYSKQEK

-996 NQIKSLQSEYVG
+996 NQVKSLMSQYASENRSPFELMKMLEEA
-1008 QNLDYVETLKRL
+1008 QAHDYKNGT
-1020 EKAQGFDYSN
+1020 A
-1030 ATEEDRHKNDLEL
+1030 EENRKNDLNL
-1043 RALQRHLLSTKDGQK
+1043 RALQRQLVSTKDGQK
-1058 AYNRYLAD
+1058 MYNTYLND
-1066 GALYERYVKGADGK
+1066 GVVYEQYGK
-1080 EIGEGEKI
+1080 DANGNKVGIGESVTAKT
-1088 VSAEKSSTRA
+1088 SSNHA
-1098 KAALARDFVSNNS
+1098 KATLARDFIANHS

-1126 MQGSGRLESMRES
+1126 MQGSGTLESMRDA
-1139 SDASQIMSNS
+1139 SDASQVMSNT
-1149 RSAAVNKFVDTMDSK
+1149 RGAAVNKFVDNMDAK
-1164 DVREISKYDAKEVD
+1164 DMQEISKSDAEEITNKVGYFGQDTSGKEVYR
-1178 GAIKEGKITGDTKDK
+1178 GDTSKMSEDSAR
-1193 FKVVVENAVRTLEN
+1193 KVRSLSNQVVGNLVN
-1207 DPTQVGELND
+1207 DPTRVGDLNQ
-1217 NAQNLIMNVSGTNL
+1217 NAQTLISSITNTDL
-1231 NNLGNRVMEVRDNN
+1231 SNLGNRTMVIRD
-1245 GQLIQTMRWAKND
+1245 A
-1258 PINGNGNGNGGGNGG
+1258 NGNATSTITWDKGPGQGGSQHK
-1273 NGNGNGNGNGGPT
+1273 P
-1286 P
+1286 

>member
-1 MKVSINKNK
+1 MKTLGRNSRTKRIIILSI
-10 NKRAILLFIVVIF
+10 ATVLL
-23 LFQFVLTSVV
+23 LQLVLSTISGIHIKENNVYA
-33 NINFTEDVHAE
+33 TGS
-44 ALSPKDTLLLK
+44 LSPQDSLLLK
-55 VLKAGFKKCI
+55 VLKNSFRKCI
-65 DGGVLSKKEIK
+65 NDGVLTKNP
-76 DSVINEQILF
+76 VINSAVDEKNLF
-86 NVTSPIYGNDKNVRL
+86 NKTLAAYKNDKTILL
-101 PFKYGSGNT
+101 PYKYGTGNE
-110 VDDGDISCKQLF
+110 VPDGNISCQELF
-122 TGYGGGDK
+122 GGDEGRAA
-130 NSFSTFS
+130 S
-137 ALGRKDRPNYN
+137 ATGFNVFKSLGGRERMPQNG
-148 ASVAEKNSLIEAL
+148 SIEEKNNFLTAL
-161 GYTTSDKS
+161 GYTSQDRS
-169 DAQLYCAAL
+169 NANLYCAYLSYTA
-178 KYITTEAGGT
+178 TENINAGNSGV
-188 GNTRTTNSICIN
+188 TNAVCIN
-200 VVGGKVVDG
+200 TI
-209 KVVDGK
+209 DGK
-215 IAPSQGKK
+215 ILPSEGEK
-223 ITANDIVIK
+223 ITDNDLVAKTDPSDKYLKLSFFDGRIRLQLIGSSLPQDGKCSFYDSEIYVSPDVNKYKGKTPDTFFNDMFSEIESSQVLNNAKPKGSKRKFSVTSKNRNNSCSSDKTFPELIGVKSVVANGKTSTGTGASVEAQSDNAIK
-232 NTNSDEYIKLTMDPS
+232 NSLA
-247 YKKIVV
+247 
-253 NMNLSKLTKDADA
+253 KD
-266 FSCHFGPTDIFTS
+266 F
-279 ESLDKYIGQSPESF
+279 
-293 FSKFFGDIE
+293 
-302 SKQILNKAKSDGYYL
+302 
-317 FQDSNEDSSK
+317 
-327 CQSDPFPKAIGVSSV
+327 
-342 VTNSTSS
+342 
-349 ISGGSGEEARAGT
+349 
-362 ELNNSLTKDYTYG
+362 TYG

-381 NLMKYYLPSYSIPSS
+381 MLMKYYLPSYVSPSAN
-396 GAARG
+396 GVG
-401 SLDYELYGGSSA
+401 SLNYELYGSSSA
-413 TAQTDGFTA
+413 STASENITPL
-422 VERAHNWFYEF
+422 ERAYNWYYSL
-433 KDVFNAISADTS
+433 KDVFDGISVDESA
-445 IGCSTSRPSNG
+445 GCSTTRPSTG
-456 AYLQY
+456 IYLQY
-461 LKKSESDPN
+461 LKPSEGDQN
-470 KTEIQYCPMNESVL
+470 KAEVQYCPMNESVL
-484 NLKANEA
+484 NMKSNEI
-491 LMKYE
+491 LMKKE
-496 TNGKGVV
+496 ANGKGVV
-503 NAADPVSDTIKPQ
+503 NAVERSSDNIKAQ
-516 TAREILNNLNSINL
+516 NAREILDNLNSLDITNICS
-530 TSVCAADS
+530 TDS
-538 SFPLCQATPIECKED
+538 SFPLCKATPLDCKSD
-553 PNKDGCKD
+553 PSKDGCKD

-572 GANGEMAACFQN
+572 GANGEMANCFQN
-584 AGALGWM
+584 AGALGWI
-591 ICPLIYTL
+591 ICPLIYML

-706 KNIFESVQFTAG
+706 KNIFESVEFTAG

-725 GPVGIITFLVAAI
+725 GPVGIITFLVTAI
-738 SGGAA
+738 SAGAA
-743 AVAGVTVAG
+743 AGAGITVAG
-752 SIIGGGGLLT
+752 SIIGAGGLLT

-836 GAGYMASKLIIKG
+836 GAGYMASKLIING

-901 ANKMVTNSE
+901 ANKMATNSE

-915 AGNVAYNKQEK
+915 AGNVAYKKQEK

-938 LARLSNSQ
+938 LAQLSNGK
-946 RRRLASALGVVGK
+946 RRRLMTALGVVGK
-959 DAHQAATI
+959 DAQQAATI
-967 GAAMSQFKHDTSSSG
+967 GAAMSQFKHDTDTAG
-982 MAGTARAAMNAEDE
+982 MARTARTAMDQEDDRQAE
-996 NQIKSLQSEYVG
+996 SLQSEYAR
-1008 QNLDYVETLKRL
+1008 QNLDHISALAML
-1020 EKAQGFDYSN
+1020 EEAQGFDYAN
-1030 ATEEDRHKNDLEL
+1030 ASYEASRENDRKL
-1043 RALQRHLLSTKDGQK
+1043 RALQGHLLSTKEGQK
-1058 AYNRYLAD
+1058 AYNRYLSD
-1066 GALYERYVKGADGK
+1066 GALYERYETDASGR
-1080 EIGEGEKI
+1080 EIGRGGKI

-1098 KAALARDFVSNNS
+1098 KATLARNFVSKHS

-1126 MQGSGRLESMRES
+1126 MQGSGDLESMRES

-1178 GAIKEGKITGDTKDK
+1178 KAIKEGEITGDTKDK

-1217 NAQNLIMNVSGTNL
+1217 SAQNLITNVSGTNL

-1245 GQLIQTMRWAKND
+1245 GQLIQTMRWAKNG
-1258 PINGNGNGNGGGNGG
+1258 PGNNNN
-1273 NGNGNGNGNGGPT
+1273 NNNNNNNQ
-1286 P
+1286 

>member
-10 NKRAILLFIVVIF
+10 RLIPLFIVFVL
-23 LFQFVLTSVV
+23 LFQFIFSTISS
-33 NINFTEDVHAE
+33 IKFTEDVHAE

-55 VLKAGFKKCI
+55 VLKSSFKKCI
-65 DGGVLSKKEIK
+65 EGGVLTKNDIK
-76 DSVINEQILF
+76 DSKIDRNILF
-86 NVTSPIYGNDKNVRL
+86 NVTSPIFGNDKTVRL

-110 VDDGDISCKQLF
+110 VDDGDISCEQLF
-122 TGYGGGDK
+122 EGYGGSDGK

-137 ALGRKDRPNYN
+137 VLGGKIRPNYF
-148 ASVAEKNSLIEAL
+148 AAVAERNSLIEAL
-161 GYTTSDKS
+161 GYTASNRGN
-169 DAQLYCAAL
+169 AQLYCAAL
-178 KYITTEAGGT
+178 NYIVTEAGGT
-188 GNTRTTNSICIN
+188 GSTRTTNSICVNI
-200 VVGGKVVDG
+200 VDG
-209 KVVDGK
+209 QIK
-215 IAPSQGKK
+215 PSQGKK
-223 ITANDIVIK
+223 ITANDVTVK
-232 NTNSDEYIKLTMDPS
+232 NTTSDKYVRLGFDG
-247 YKKIVV
+247 YNKKIQVI
-253 NMNLSKLTKDADA
+253 MDLSELPEKNKCKYNSKSVYD
-266 FSCHFGPTDIFTS
+266 SP
-279 ESLDKYIGQSPESF
+279 SLDKYIGKKPEEF
-293 FSKFFGDIE
+293 FSDMFNEIE
-302 SKQILNKAKSDGYYL
+302 SSQSLNKAKASGFSTKGNGWPCTGDT
-317 FQDSNEDSSK
+317 
-327 CQSDPFPKAIGVSSV
+327 FPKEIGAKSV
-342 VTNSTSS
+342 VTNSTGSVNTGS
-349 ISGGSGEEARAGT
+349 DEKAVSGT
-362 ELNNSLTKDYTYG
+362 DLNNSLAKDYTYG

-381 NLMKYYLPSYSIPSS
+381 NLMKYYLPSYSVPSA

-413 TAQTDGFTA
+413 ATQTGGFTA
-422 VERAHNWFYEF
+422 VERAYNWYYEF
-433 KDVFNAISADTS
+433 NDIFNAISADTS

-461 LKKSESDPN
+461 FKKSESDPN

-491 LMKYE
+491 LMKHE

-503 NAADPVSDTIKPQ
+503 NAADPISDTIKPQ

-530 TSVCAADS
+530 ASVCAADS
-538 SFPLCQATPIECKED
+538 SFPLCQATPIDCKED
-553 PNKDGCKD
+553 PNKKGCKE
-561 LAGNNASEEED
+561 LAGDNASEEED
-572 GANGEMAACFQN
+572 GAKGEMSACFQN

-591 ICPLIYTL
+591 ICPLIYAL

-609 FIEPLLRVHD
+609 FIDPLLRVHD

-633 MYQAWSTFRNI
+633 MYQAWSLFRNI

-697 LSNIIGNSI
+697 LSNIIGDSI
-706 KNIFESVQFTAG
+706 KNIFESVKFTAG

-725 GPVGIITFLVAAI
+725 GPAGIITAIVAAI
-738 SGGAA
+738 GGGAA
-743 AVAGVTVAG
+743 VFAGGAAG
-752 SIIGGGGLLT
+752 LSIIAGGGLLT
-762 ILVPVL
+762 ILVPIL

-800 VAFVL
+800 IAFVL
-805 YAIPNTNPIFKKW
+805 YAIPNTNPLFKKW

-824 LLMLYPVYCFMV
+824 LLTLYPVYCFMV
-836 GAGYMASKLIIKG
+836 GAGYMASKLIIMG

-878 KGFDAAIGGIAR
+878 KGFDAAIGGVAR

-926 FANKY
+926 FAKKY
-931 KDYTPEQ
+931 DGYTQEQ
-938 LARLSNSQ
+938 LARMKPSE
-946 RRRLASALGVVGK
+946 RRRLMNALGVLGK
-959 DAHQAATI
+959 DAQQAATI
-967 GAAMSQFKHDTSSSG
+967 GAAMSQYKFNTSNEG
-982 MAGTARAAMNAEDE
+982 MRRTGDMAMTAEDE
-996 NQIKSLQSEYVG
+996 NQVKAHQTDLINQNMSYDEALKKLIDLQSEGYG
-1008 QNLDYVETLKRL
+1008 EN
-1020 EKAQGFDYSN
+1020 
-1030 ATEEDRHKNDLEL
+1030 EEENHQRDLRM
-1043 RALQRHLLSTKDGQK
+1043 RAYQRHILSTKDGQK
-1058 AYNRYLAD
+1058 AYEKYLKE
-1066 GALYERYVKGADGK
+1066 GQYEDSNNN
-1080 EIGEGEKI
+1080 I
-1088 VSAEKSSTRA
+1088 VTGSTSERSRA
-1098 KAALARDFVSNNS
+1098 VLARDYMSNNS
-1111 DLKKDFGVTYTQMQS
+1111 SLKDKYGVTYQQMQS
-1126 MQGSGRLESMRES
+1126 MQGSGSVNTLRTSA
-1139 SDASQIMSNS
+1139 DG
-1149 RSAAVNKFVDTMDSK
+1149 SAAIKNARTNAVDKFVDTMDSK
-1164 DVREISKYDAKEVD
+1164 DIREISKYDAEEVD
-1178 GAIKEGKITGDTKDK
+1178 KAIEGGMVTQGTKDK
-1193 FKVVVENAVRTLEN
+1193 LEGVARDAARVLEN

-1217 NAQNLIMNVSGTNL
+1217 AARNLISNRSGIDL

-1258 PINGNGNGNGGGNGG
+1258 PINGNGNGGGNGNGNGGGNGG
-1273 NGNGNGNGNGGPT
+1273 NGNGSGNGNGNGSGNGGPT

>member
-1 MKVSINKNK
+1 MKTLGRNSRTKRIIILSI
-10 NKRAILLFIVVIF
+10 ATVLL
-23 LFQFVLTSVV
+23 LQLVLSTISGIHIKENNVYA
-33 NINFTEDVHAE
+33 TG
-44 ALSPKDTLLLK
+44 ALSPQDSLLLK
-55 VLKAGFKKCI
+55 VLKNSFRKCI
-65 DGGVLSKKEIK
+65 NSGVLTKNP
-76 DSVINEQILF
+76 VINSAVDEKNLF
-86 NVTSPIYGNDKNVRL
+86 NKTLAAYKNDKTILL
-101 PFKYGSGNT
+101 PYKYGTGNE
-110 VDDGDISCKQLF
+110 VPDGNISCQELF
-122 TGYGGGDK
+122 GGDEGRAA
-130 NSFSTFS
+130 S
-137 ALGRKDRPNYN
+137 ATGFNVFKSLGGRERMPQYG
-148 ASVAEKNSLIEAL
+148 SIEEKNNFLTAL
-161 GYTTSDKS
+161 GYTSQDRS
-169 DAQLYCAAL
+169 NANLYCASLSYTA
-178 KYITTEAGGT
+178 TENINAGNSGV
-188 GNTRTTNSICIN
+188 TNAVCIN
-200 VVGGKVVDG
+200 TI
-209 KVVDGK
+209 DGK
-215 IAPSQGKK
+215 ILPSEGEK
-223 ITANDIVIK
+223 ITDNDLVAKTDPSDKYLKLSFFDGRIRLQLIGSSLPQDGKCSFYDSEIYVSPDVNKYKGKTPDTFFNDMFSEIESSQVLNNAKPKGSKRKFSVTSKNRNNSCSSDKTFPELIGVKSVVANGKTSTGTGASVEARSDNAIK
-232 NTNSDEYIKLTMDPS
+232 NSLA
-247 YKKIVV
+247 
-253 NMNLSKLTKDADA
+253 KD
-266 FSCHFGPTDIFTS
+266 F
-279 ESLDKYIGQSPESF
+279 
-293 FSKFFGDIE
+293 
-302 SKQILNKAKSDGYYL
+302 
-317 FQDSNEDSSK
+317 
-327 CQSDPFPKAIGVSSV
+327 
-342 VTNSTSS
+342 
-349 ISGGSGEEARAGT
+349 
-362 ELNNSLTKDYTYG
+362 TYG
-375 GSPNYD
+375 VSPNYD
-381 NLMKYYLPSYSIPSS
+381 MLMKYYLPSYVSPSAN
-396 GAARG
+396 GVG
-401 SLDYELYGGSSA
+401 SLNYELYGSSSA
-413 TAQTDGFTA
+413 NTASENITPL
-422 VERAHNWFYEF
+422 ERAYNWYYSL
-433 KDVFNAISADTS
+433 KDVFDGISVDESA
-445 IGCSTSRPSNG
+445 GCSTTRPSTG
-456 AYLQY
+456 LYLQY
-461 LKKSESDPN
+461 LKPSEGDQS
-470 KTEIQYCPMNESVL
+470 KTEVQYCPMNESVL
-484 NLKANEA
+484 NMKSNEV
-491 LMKYE
+491 LMKKE
-496 TNGKGVV
+496 SNGKGVV
-503 NAADPVSDTIKPQ
+503 NAVERSSDNIKAQ
-516 TAREILNNLNSINL
+516 NAREILDNLNSLDITNIC
-530 TSVCAADS
+530 SADS
-538 SFPLCQATPIECKED
+538 SFPLCKATPLDCKSD
-553 PNKDGCKD
+553 PSKDGCKD

-572 GANGEMAACFQN
+572 GANGEMANCFQN

-633 MYQAWSTFRNI
+633 MYQAWSFFRNI

-752 SIIGGGGLLT
+752 SIIAGGGLLT
-762 ILVPVL
+762 ILVPIL

-901 ANKMVTNSE
+901 ASKMATNSE

-915 AGNVAYNKQEK
+915 AGNVAYSKQEK

-996 NQIKSLQSEYVG
+996 NQVKSLMSQYASENRSPFELMKMLEEA
-1008 QNLDYVETLKRL
+1008 QAHDYKNGT
-1020 EKAQGFDYSN
+1020 A
-1030 ATEEDRHKNDLEL
+1030 EENRKNDLNL
-1043 RALQRHLLSTKDGQK
+1043 RALQRQLVSTKDGQK
-1058 AYNRYLAD
+1058 MYNTYLND
-1066 GALYERYVKGADGK
+1066 GVVYEQYGK
-1080 EIGEGEKI
+1080 DANGNKVGIGESVTAKT
-1088 VSAEKSSTRA
+1088 SSNHA
-1098 KAALARDFVSNNS
+1098 KATLARDFIANHS

-1126 MQGSGRLESMRES
+1126 MQGSGTLESMRDA
-1139 SDASQIMSNS
+1139 SDASQVMSNT
-1149 RSAAVNKFVDTMDSK
+1149 RGAAVNKFVDNMDAK
-1164 DVREISKYDAKEVD
+1164 DMQEISKSDAEEITNKVGYFGQDTSGKEVYR
-1178 GAIKEGKITGDTKDK
+1178 GDTSKMSEDSAR
-1193 FKVVVENAVRTLEN
+1193 KVRSLSNQVVGNLVN
-1207 DPTQVGELND
+1207 DPTRVGDLNQ
-1217 NAQNLIMNVSGTNL
+1217 NAQTLISSITNTDL
-1231 NNLGNRVMEVRDNN
+1231 SNLGNRTMVIRD
-1245 GQLIQTMRWAKND
+1245 A
-1258 PINGNGNGNGGGNGG
+1258 NGNATSTITWDKGPGQGGSQHK
-1273 NGNGNGNGNGGPT
+1273 P
-1286 P
+1286 

>member
-1 MKVSINKNK
+1 MKTLGRNSRTKRIIILSI
-10 NKRAILLFIVVIF
+10 ATVLL
-23 LFQFVLTSVV
+23 LQLVLSTISGIHIKENNVYA
-33 NINFTEDVHAE
+33 TG
-44 ALSPKDTLLLK
+44 ALSPQDSLLLK
-55 VLKAGFKKCI
+55 VLKNSFRKCI
-65 DGGVLSKKEIK
+65 NSGVLTKNP
-76 DSVINEQILF
+76 VINSAVDEKNLF
-86 NVTSPIYGNDKNVRL
+86 NKTLAAYKNDKTILL
-101 PFKYGSGNT
+101 PYKYGTGNE
-110 VDDGDISCKQLF
+110 VPDGNISCQELF
-122 TGYGGGDK
+122 GGDEGRAA
-130 NSFSTFS
+130 S
-137 ALGRKDRPNYN
+137 ATGFNVFKSLGGRERMPQYG
-148 ASVAEKNSLIEAL
+148 SIEEKNNFLTAL
-161 GYTTSDKS
+161 GYTSQDRS
-169 DAQLYCAAL
+169 NANLYCASLSYTA
-178 KYITTEAGGT
+178 TENINAGNSGV
-188 GNTRTTNSICIN
+188 TNAVCIN
-200 VVGGKVVDG
+200 TI
-209 KVVDGK
+209 DGK
-215 IAPSQGKK
+215 ILPSEGEK
-223 ITANDIVIK
+223 ITDNDLVAKTDPSDKYLKLSFFDGRIRLQLIGSSLPQDGKCSFYDSEIYVSPDVNKYKGKTPDTFFNDMFSEIESSQVLNNAKPKGSKRKFSVTSKNRNNSCSSDKTFPELIGVKSVVANGKTSTGTGASVEARSDNAIK
-232 NTNSDEYIKLTMDPS
+232 NSLA
-247 YKKIVV
+247 
-253 NMNLSKLTKDADA
+253 KD
-266 FSCHFGPTDIFTS
+266 F
-279 ESLDKYIGQSPESF
+279 
-293 FSKFFGDIE
+293 
-302 SKQILNKAKSDGYYL
+302 
-317 FQDSNEDSSK
+317 
-327 CQSDPFPKAIGVSSV
+327 
-342 VTNSTSS
+342 
-349 ISGGSGEEARAGT
+349 
-362 ELNNSLTKDYTYG
+362 TYG

-381 NLMKYYLPSYSIPSS
+381 MLMKYYLPSYVSPSAN
-396 GAARG
+396 GVG
-401 SLDYELYGGSSA
+401 SLNYELYGSSSA
-413 TAQTDGFTA
+413 NTASENITPL
-422 VERAHNWFYEF
+422 ERAYNWYYSL
-433 KDVFNAISADTS
+433 KDVFDGISVDESA
-445 IGCSTSRPSNG
+445 GCSTTRPSTG
-456 AYLQY
+456 LYLQY
-461 LKKSESDPN
+461 LKPSEGDQS
-470 KTEIQYCPMNESVL
+470 KTEVQYCPMNESVL
-484 NLKANEA
+484 NMKSNEV
-491 LMKYE
+491 LMKKE
-496 TNGKGVV
+496 SNGKGVV
-503 NAADPVSDTIKPQ
+503 NAVERSSDNIKAQ
-516 TAREILNNLNSINL
+516 NAREILDNLNSLDITNIC
-530 TSVCAADS
+530 SADS
-538 SFPLCQATPIECKED
+538 SFPLCKATPLDCKSD
-553 PNKDGCKD
+553 PSKDGCKD

-572 GANGEMAACFQN
+572 GANGEMANCFQN

-633 MYQAWSTFRNI
+633 MYQAWSFFRNI

-752 SIIGGGGLLT
+752 SIIAGGGLLT
-762 ILVPVL
+762 ILVPIL

-901 ANKMVTNSE
+901 ASKMATNSE

-915 AGNVAYNKQEK
+915 AGNVAYSKQEK

-996 NQIKSLQSEYVG
+996 NQVKSLMSQYASENRSPFELMKMLEEA
-1008 QNLDYVETLKRL
+1008 QAHDYKNGT
-1020 EKAQGFDYSN
+1020 A
-1030 ATEEDRHKNDLEL
+1030 EENRKNDLNL
-1043 RALQRHLLSTKDGQK
+1043 RALQRQLVSTKDGQK
-1058 AYNRYLAD
+1058 MYNTYLND
-1066 GALYERYVKGADGK
+1066 GVVYEQYGK
-1080 EIGEGEKI
+1080 DANGNKVGIGEAVTAKT
-1088 VSAEKSSTRA
+1088 SSNHA
-1098 KAALARDFVSNNS
+1098 KATLARDFIANHS

-1126 MQGSGRLESMRES
+1126 MQGSGTLESMRDA
-1139 SDASQIMSNS
+1139 SDASQVMSNT
-1149 RSAAVNKFVDTMDSK
+1149 RGAAVNKFVDNMDAK
-1164 DVREISKYDAKEVD
+1164 DMQEISKSDAEEITNKVGYFGQDTSGKEVYR
-1178 GAIKEGKITGDTKDK
+1178 GDTSKMSEDSAR
-1193 FKVVVENAVRTLEN
+1193 KVRSLSNQVVGNLVN
-1207 DPTQVGELND
+1207 DPTRVGDLNQ
-1217 NAQNLIMNVSGTNL
+1217 NAQTLISSITNTDL
-1231 NNLGNRVMEVRDNN
+1231 SNLGNRTMVIRD
-1245 GQLIQTMRWAKND
+1245 A
-1258 PINGNGNGNGGGNGG
+1258 NGNATSTITWDKGPGQGGSQHK
-1273 NGNGNGNGNGGPT
+1273 P
-1286 P
+1286 

>member
-1 MKVSINKNK
+1 MKTLGRNSRTKRIIILSITTV
-10 NKRAILLFIVVIF
+10 LL
-23 LFQFVLTSVV
+23 LQLVLSTIIGIHIKENNVYATGS
-33 NINFTEDVHAE
+33 
-44 ALSPKDTLLLK
+44 LSPQDSLLLK
-55 VLKAGFKKCI
+55 VLKNSFRKCINNGVLTKNPVINSDVNESNLFNKNLAAYKKDQTILLPYKYGTGNEVSDGNISCQELFAGDGGSAASAAGFNVFKSL
-65 DGGVLSKKEIK
+65 GGRERMPL
-76 DSVINEQILF
+76 
-86 NVTSPIYGNDKNVRL
+86 
-101 PFKYGSGNT
+101 YGS
-110 VDDGDISCKQLF
+110 IE
-122 TGYGGGDK
+122 
-130 NSFSTFS
+130 
-137 ALGRKDRPNYN
+137 
-148 ASVAEKNSLIEAL
+148 EKNNFLTAL
-161 GYTTSDKS
+161 GYTSQDRS
-169 DAQLYCAAL
+169 NANLYCASLSYTA
-178 KYITTEAGGT
+178 TENINAGNSGV
-188 GNTRTTNSICIN
+188 TNAVCIN
-200 VVGGKVVDG
+200 TIGGV
-209 KVVDGK
+209 
-215 IAPSQGKK
+215 ISPSEGKK
-223 ITANDIVIK
+223 ITDNDLVAK
-232 NTNSDEYIKLTMDPS
+232 TEPS
-247 YKKIVV
+247 
-253 NMNLSKLTKDADA
+253 
-266 FSCHFGPTDIFTS
+266 
-279 ESLDKYIGQSPESF
+279 DKYLKLSF
-293 FSKFFGDIE
+293 FDGKIRLQLIGSSLPQDDKCSYYNNEIYVSPDINKYKDKTPDTFFNDMFSEIE
-302 SKQILNKAKSDGYYL
+302 SSQILNNAKPKGSKKHKASRGRYNSCSSDKTFPELIGAKSVVANGKT
-317 FQDSNEDSSK
+317 STGTG
-327 CQSDPFPKAIGVSSV
+327 ASV
-342 VTNSTSS
+342 
-349 ISGGSGEEARAGT
+349 EARSDNAI
-362 ELNNSLTKDYTYG
+362 NNSLAKDFTYG

-381 NLMKYYLPSYSIPSS
+381 NLMKYYLPSYVSPSVN
-396 GAARG
+396 GVG
-401 SLDYELYGGSSA
+401 SLNYELYGSSSA
-413 TAQTDGFTA
+413 STASENITPL
-422 VERAHNWFYEF
+422 ERAYNWYYSL
-433 KDVFNAISADTS
+433 KDVFDGISVDESA
-445 IGCSTSRPSNG
+445 GCSTTRPSTG
-456 AYLQY
+456 LYLQY
-461 LKKSESDPN
+461 LKPSEGDQN
-470 KTEIQYCPMNESVL
+470 KAEVQYCPMNESVL
-484 NLKANEA
+484 NMKSNEI
-491 LMKYE
+491 LMKKE
-496 TNGKGVV
+496 ANGKGVV
-503 NAADPVSDTIKPQ
+503 NAVERSSDNIKAQ
-516 TAREILNNLNSINL
+516 NAREILDNLNSLDITNIC
-530 TSVCAADS
+530 SADS
-538 SFPLCQATPIECKED
+538 SFPLCKATPLDCKSD
-553 PNKDGCKD
+553 PSKDGCKD

-572 GANGEMAACFQN
+572 GANGEMANCFQN
-584 AGALGWM
+584 AGALGWI

-633 MYQAWSTFRNI
+633 MYQAWSFFRNI

-762 ILVPVL
+762 ILVPIL
-768 TFLASAVIAGFFA
+768 TFLASAVVAGFFA

-938 LARLSNSQ
+938 LTQLSNSK
-946 RRRLASALGVVGK
+946 RRRLMTALGVVGK
-959 DAHQAATI
+959 DAQQAATI
-967 GAAMSQFKHDTSSSG
+967 GAAMSQFKHDTDAAG
-982 MAGTARAAMNAEDE
+982 MARTARAAMNAEDE
-996 NQIKSLQSEYVG
+996 NQVKSLMSQYASE
-1008 QNLDYVETLKRL
+1008 NRSPFELMKML
-1020 EKAQGFDYSN
+1020 EKAQAHDYKN
-1030 ATEEDRHKNDLEL
+1030 GTAEENRKNDLNL
-1043 RALQRHLLSTKDGQK
+1043 RALQRQLVSTKDGQK
-1058 AYNRYLAD
+1058 MYNTYLND
-1066 GALYERYVKGADGK
+1066 GVVYEQYGK
-1080 EIGEGEKI
+1080 DANGNKVGIGESVTAKT
-1088 VSAEKSSTRA
+1088 SSNHA
-1098 KAALARDFVSNNS
+1098 KATLARDFIANHS

-1126 MQGSGRLESMRES
+1126 MQGSGTLESMRDA
-1139 SDASQIMSNS
+1139 SDASQIMSNT
-1149 RSAAVNKFVDTMDSK
+1149 RGAAVNKFVDNMDAK
-1164 DVREISKYDAKEVD
+1164 DMQEISKSDAEEITNKVGYFGQDTSGKEVYR
-1178 GAIKEGKITGDTKDK
+1178 GDTSKMSEDSAR
-1193 FKVVVENAVRTLEN
+1193 KVRSLSNQVVGNLVN
-1207 DPTQVGELND
+1207 DPTRVGDLNQ
-1217 NAQNLIMNVSGTNL
+1217 NAQTLISSITNTDL
-1231 NNLGNRVMEVRDNN
+1231 SNLGNRTMVIRD
-1245 GQLIQTMRWAKND
+1245 A
-1258 PINGNGNGNGGGNGG
+1258 NGNATSTITWDKNPGQ
-1273 NGNGNGNGNGGPT
+1273 GGPQNK

>member
-10 NKRAILLFIVVIF
+10 RLIPLFIVFVL
-23 LFQFVLTSVV
+23 LFQFIFSTISS
-33 NINFTEDVHAE
+33 IKFTEDVHAE

-55 VLKAGFKKCI
+55 VLKSSFKKCI
-65 DGGVLSKKEIK
+65 EGGVLTKNDIK
-76 DSVINEQILF
+76 DSKIDRNILF
-86 NVTSPIYGNDKNVRL
+86 NVTSPIFGNDKTVRL

-110 VDDGDISCKQLF
+110 VDDGDISCEQLF
-122 TGYGGGDK
+122 EGYGGSDGK

-137 ALGRKDRPNYN
+137 VLGGKIRPNYF
-148 ASVAEKNSLIEAL
+148 AAVAERNSLIEAL
-161 GYTTSDKS
+161 GYTASNRGN
-169 DAQLYCAAL
+169 AQLYCAAL
-178 KYITTEAGGT
+178 NYTVTEAGGT
-188 GNTRTTNSICIN
+188 GSTRTTNSICVNI
-200 VVGGKVVDG
+200 VDG
-209 KVVDGK
+209 QIK
-215 IAPSQGKK
+215 PSQGKK
-223 ITANDIVIK
+223 ITANDVTVK
-232 NTNSDEYIKLTMDPS
+232 NTTSDKYVRLGFDG
-247 YKKIVV
+247 YNKKIQVI
-253 NMNLSKLTKDADA
+253 MDLSELPEKNKCKYNSKSVYD
-266 FSCHFGPTDIFTS
+266 SP
-279 ESLDKYIGQSPESF
+279 SLDKYIGKKPEEF
-293 FSKFFGDIE
+293 FSDMFNEIE
-302 SKQILNKAKSDGYYL
+302 SSQSLNKAKASGFSTKGNGWPCTGDT
-317 FQDSNEDSSK
+317 
-327 CQSDPFPKAIGVSSV
+327 FPKEIGAKSV
-342 VTNSTSS
+342 VTNSTGSVNTGS
-349 ISGGSGEEARAGT
+349 DEKAVSGT
-362 ELNNSLTKDYTYG
+362 DLNNSLAKDYTYG
-375 GSPNYD
+375 GFPKNYD
-381 NLMKYYLPSYSIPSS
+381 NLMKYYLPSYPVPSS
-396 GAARG
+396 GTARG

-413 TAQTDGFTA
+413 ASQTDGFTA
-422 VERAHNWFYEF
+422 VERAYNWYYELH
-433 KDVFNAISADTS
+433 DIFNAISVDTS

-461 LKKSESDPN
+461 FKKSESDPN

-491 LMKYE
+491 LMKHE

-503 NAADPVSDTIKPQ
+503 NAADPISDTIKPQ

-530 TSVCAADS
+530 ASVCAADS

-633 MYQAWSTFRNI
+633 MYQAWSFFRNI

-762 ILVPVL
+762 ILVPIL

-805 YAIPNTNPIFKKW
+805 YAIPNTNPLFKKW
-818 FTLFRG
+818 FALFRG

-836 GAGYMASKLIIKG
+836 GAGYMASKLIING

-863 IAPYFAVPTMTKNAM
+863 IAPYFAVPTMTKNAL

-926 FANKY
+926 FAKKY
-931 KDYTPEQ
+931 DGYTQEQ
-938 LARLSNSQ
+938 LARMKPSE
-946 RRRLASALGVVGK
+946 RRRLMNALGVLGK
-959 DAHQAATI
+959 DAQQAATI
-967 GAAMSQFKHDTSSSG
+967 GAAMSQYKFNTSNEG
-982 MAGTARAAMNAEDE
+982 MRRTGDMAMTAEDE
-996 NQIKSLQSEYVG
+996 NQVKAHQSDLIDKNMSYDEALKKLIDLQSEGYG
-1008 QNLDYVETLKRL
+1008 EN
-1020 EKAQGFDYSN
+1020 
-1030 ATEEDRHKNDLEL
+1030 EEENHQRDLRM
-1043 RALQRHLLSTKDGQK
+1043 RAYQRHILSTKDGQK
-1058 AYNRYLAD
+1058 AYEKYLKEGQYKD
-1066 GALYERYVKGADGK
+1066 SNNNIVTGSTSER
-1080 EIGEGEKI
+1080 
-1088 VSAEKSSTRA
+1088 SRA
-1098 KAALARDFVSNNS
+1098 VLARDYMSNNS
-1111 DLKKDFGVTYTQMQS
+1111 GLKDKYGVTYQQMQS
-1126 MQGSGRLESMRES
+1126 MQGSGSINTLRTSADS
-1139 SDASQIMSNS
+1139 SSVIENARTN
-1149 RSAAVNKFVDTMDSK
+1149 AVNKFVETMDSK
-1164 DVREISKYDAKEVD
+1164 DIREISKDDADEVD
-1178 GAIKEGKITGDTKDK
+1178 KARASGSISHKAKQNLDT
-1193 FKVVVENAVRTLEN
+1193 VVQSAVRNLEN
-1207 DPTQVGELND
+1207 DPTQIGELND
-1217 NAQNLIMNVSGTNL
+1217 KAQNLITNVSGINL

-1245 GQLIQTMRWAKND
+1245 GQLVQTMRWAKNG
-1258 PINGNGNGNGGGNGG
+1258 PANGGGNGGGNGNGNGGGNGG
-1273 NGNGNGNGNGGPT
+1273 NGNGSGNGNGNGSGNGGPT

>member
-1 MKVSINKNK
+1 MKTLGRNSRTKRIIILSI
-10 NKRAILLFIVVIF
+10 ATVLL
-23 LFQFVLTSVV
+23 LQLVLSTISGIHIKENNVYA
-33 NINFTEDVHAE
+33 TGS
-44 ALSPKDTLLLK
+44 LSPQDSLLLK
-55 VLKAGFKKCI
+55 VLKNSFRKCI
-65 DGGVLSKKEIK
+65 NDGVLTKNP
-76 DSVINEQILF
+76 VINSAVDEKNLF
-86 NVTSPIYGNDKNVRL
+86 NKTLAAYKNDKTILL
-101 PFKYGSGNT
+101 PYKYGTGNE
-110 VDDGDISCKQLF
+110 VPDGNISCQELF
-122 TGYGGGDK
+122 GGDEGRAA
-130 NSFSTFS
+130 S
-137 ALGRKDRPNYN
+137 ATGFNVFKSLGGRERMPQYG
-148 ASVAEKNSLIEAL
+148 SIEEKNNFLTAL
-161 GYTTSDKS
+161 GYTSQDRS
-169 DAQLYCAAL
+169 DANLYCASLSYTA
-178 KYITTEAGGT
+178 TENVNAGNSGV
-188 GNTRTTNSICIN
+188 TNAVCIN
-200 VVGGKVVDG
+200 TVKGE
-209 KVVDGK
+209 
-215 IAPSQGKK
+215 ISPSDGKK
-223 ITANDIVIK
+223 ITDNDLVAK
-232 NTNSDEYIKLTMDPS
+232 
-247 YKKIVV
+247 
-253 NMNLSKLTKDADA
+253 
-266 FSCHFGPTDIFTS
+266 TDS
-279 ESLDKYIGQSPESF
+279 SDKYLKLSF
-293 FSKFFGDIE
+293 FDGRIRLQLIGSSLPQDGKCSFYDNEIYVSPDINKYKGKTPDTFFNDMFSEIE
-302 SKQILNKAKSDGYYL
+302 SSQILNNAKPKGSKRKFSVTSKNRNNSCSSDKTFPELIGAKSVVANGKT
-317 FQDSNEDSSK
+317 STGTG
-327 CQSDPFPKAIGVSSV
+327 ASV
-342 VTNSTSS
+342 
-349 ISGGSGEEARAGT
+349 EARSDEAI
-362 ELNNSLTKDYTYG
+362 NNSLAKDFTYG
-375 GSPNYD
+375 ASPKYD
-381 NLMKYYLPSYSIPSS
+381 MLMDMLMKYYLPSYVSPSAN
-396 GAARG
+396 GVG
-401 SLDYELYGGSSA
+401 SLNYELYGSSSA
-413 TAQTDGFTA
+413 NTASENITPL
-422 VERAHNWFYEF
+422 ERAYNWYYSL
-433 KDVFNAISADTS
+433 KDVFDGISVDESA
-445 IGCSTSRPSNG
+445 GCSTTRPSTG
-456 AYLQY
+456 IYLQY
-461 LKKSESDPN
+461 LKPSEGDQN
-470 KTEIQYCPMNESVL
+470 KAEVQYCTMNESVL
-484 NLKANEA
+484 NMKSNEV
-491 LMKYE
+491 LMKKE
-496 TNGKGVV
+496 SNGKGVI
-503 NAADPVSDTIKPQ
+503 NAVERSSDGIKAQ
-516 TAREILNNLNSINL
+516 TAREILDNLNSLDITNIC
-530 TSVCAADS
+530 SADS
-538 SFPLCQATPIECKED
+538 SFPLCKATPLDCKSD
-553 PNKDGCKD
+553 PSKDGCKD

-633 MYQAWSTFRNI
+633 MYQAWSFFRNI

-743 AVAGVTVAG
+743 AVAGITVAG

-762 ILVPVL
+762 ILVPIL

-915 AGNVAYNKQEK
+915 AGNVAYSKQEK

-996 NQIKSLQSEYVG
+996 NQVKSLMSQYASENRTPFELMKMLEES
-1008 QNLDYVETLKRL
+1008 QAHDYKNGT
-1020 EKAQGFDYSN
+1020 A
-1030 ATEEDRHKNDLEL
+1030 EENRQNDLKL
-1043 RALQRHLLSTKDGQK
+1043 RALQRQLVSTKDGQK
-1058 AYNRYLAD
+1058 MYNTYLND
-1066 GALYERYVKGADGK
+1066 GVVYEQYGKDAKGNKIG
-1080 EIGEGEKI
+1080 IGESVTAKT
-1088 VSAEKSSTRA
+1088 SSNHA
-1098 KAALARDFVSNNS
+1098 KATLARDFIANHS

-1126 MQGSGRLESMRES
+1126 MQGSGTLESMRDS
-1139 SDASQIMSNS
+1139 SDASQVMSNT
-1149 RSAAVNKFVDTMDSK
+1149 RGAAVNKFVDNMDAK
-1164 DVREISKYDAKEVD
+1164 DMQEISKSDAEEITNKVGYFGQDMSGKEVYR
-1178 GAIKEGKITGDTKDK
+1178 GDTSKMSEDSAR
-1193 FKVVVENAVRTLEN
+1193 KVRSLSNQVVGNLVN
-1207 DPTQVGELND
+1207 DPTRVGDLNQ
-1217 NAQNLIMNVSGTNL
+1217 NAQTLISSITNTDL
-1231 NNLGNRVMEVRDNN
+1231 NNLGNRTMVIRD
-1245 GQLIQTMRWAKND
+1245 A
-1258 PINGNGNGNGGGNGG
+1258 NGNATSTITWDKGPGQGGSQHK
-1273 NGNGNGNGNGGPT
+1273 P
-1286 P
+1286 

>member
-1 MKVSINKNK
+1 MKNLGRNSRTKRIIILSI
-10 NKRAILLFIVVIF
+10 ATILL
-23 LFQFVLTSVV
+23 LQLVLSTISGIHIKENNVYA
-33 NINFTEDVHAE
+33 TGS
-44 ALSPKDTLLLK
+44 LSPQDSLLLK
-55 VLKAGFKKCI
+55 VLKNSFRKCI
-65 DGGVLSKKEIK
+65 NNGVLTKN
-76 DSVINEQILF
+76 SVINSDVNESNLF
-86 NVTSPIYGNDKNVRL
+86 NKNLAAYKKDQTILL
-101 PFKYGSGNT
+101 PYKYGTGNE
-110 VDDGDISCKQLF
+110 VSDGNISCQELF
-122 TGYGGGDK
+122 AGDGGSAASAAGFNVFKSLGGRERMPLYG
-130 NSFSTFS
+130 SIE
-137 ALGRKDRPNYN
+137 
-148 ASVAEKNSLIEAL
+148 EKNNFLTAL
-161 GYTTSDKS
+161 GYTSQDRS
-169 DAQLYCAAL
+169 DANLYCASLSYTATENINAGTSG
-178 KYITTEAGGT
+178 ITNAV
-188 GNTRTTNSICIN
+188 CIN
-200 VVGGKVVDG
+200 TIDGNISPSEGEKITDNDLVARTDSSDKYLKLSFFDGRIRLQLIGSSLPQDG
-209 KVVDGK
+209 KCSFYDSEIYVSPDVNKYKGKTPDTFFNDMFSEIESSQVLNNTKPKGSKRKFSVTSKNRNNSCSSDKTFPELIGAKSVVANGK
-215 IAPSQGKK
+215 TSTGTVASVE
-223 ITANDIVIK
+223 ARSDNAIK
-232 NTNSDEYIKLTMDPS
+232 NSLA
-247 YKKIVV
+247 
-253 NMNLSKLTKDADA
+253 KD
-266 FSCHFGPTDIFTS
+266 F
-279 ESLDKYIGQSPESF
+279 
-293 FSKFFGDIE
+293 
-302 SKQILNKAKSDGYYL
+302 
-317 FQDSNEDSSK
+317 
-327 CQSDPFPKAIGVSSV
+327 
-342 VTNSTSS
+342 
-349 ISGGSGEEARAGT
+349 
-362 ELNNSLTKDYTYG
+362 TYG

-381 NLMKYYLPSYSIPSS
+381 MLMKYYLPSYVSPSAN
-396 GAARG
+396 GVG
-401 SLDYELYGGSSA
+401 SLNYELYGSSSA
-413 TAQTDGFTA
+413 STASENITPL
-422 VERAHNWFYEF
+422 ERAYNWYYSL
-433 KDVFNAISADTS
+433 KDVFDGISVDESA
-445 IGCSTSRPSNG
+445 GCSTTRPSTG
-456 AYLQY
+456 IYLQY
-461 LKKSESDPN
+461 LKPSEGDQS
-470 KTEIQYCPMNESVL
+470 KTEVQYCTMNESVL
-484 NLKANEA
+484 NMKSNEV
-491 LMKYE
+491 LMKKE
-496 TNGKGVV
+496 SNGKGVV
-503 NAADPVSDTIKPQ
+503 NAVERSSDNIKAQ
-516 TAREILNNLNSINL
+516 DAREILDNLNSLNITNIC
-530 TSVCAADS
+530 SADS
-538 SFPLCQATPIECKED
+538 SFPLCKATPLDCKSD
-553 PNKDGCKD
+553 PSKDGCKD

-584 AGALGWM
+584 AGALGWI

-706 KNIFESVQFTAG
+706 KNIFESVEFTAG

-725 GPVGIITFLVAAI
+725 GPVGIITFLVTAI
-738 SGGAA
+738 SAGAA
-743 AVAGVTVAG
+743 AGAGITVAG
-752 SIIGGGGLLT
+752 SIIGAGGLLT
-762 ILVPVL
+762 ILVPIL
-768 TFLASAVIAGFFA
+768 TFLASAVVAGFFA

-915 AGNVAYNKQEK
+915 AGNVAYSKQEK

-996 NQIKSLQSEYVG
+996 NQVKSLMSQYASENRTPFELMKMLEES
-1008 QNLDYVETLKRL
+1008 QAHDYKNGT
-1020 EKAQGFDYSN
+1020 A
-1030 ATEEDRHKNDLEL
+1030 EENRQNDLKL
-1043 RALQRHLLSTKDGQK
+1043 RALQRQLVSTKDGQK
-1058 AYNRYLAD
+1058 MYNTYLND
-1066 GALYERYVKGADGK
+1066 GVVYEQYGKDAKGNKIG
-1080 EIGEGEKI
+1080 IGESVTAKT
-1088 VSAEKSSTRA
+1088 SSNHA
-1098 KAALARDFVSNNS
+1098 KATLARDFIANHS

-1126 MQGSGRLESMRES
+1126 MQGSGILESMRDS
-1139 SDASQIMSNS
+1139 SDASQVMSNT
-1149 RSAAVNKFVDTMDSK
+1149 RGAAVNKFVDNMDAK
-1164 DVREISKYDAKEVD
+1164 DMQEISKSDAEEITNKVGYFGQDMSGKEVYR
-1178 GAIKEGKITGDTKDK
+1178 GDTSKMSEDSAR
-1193 FKVVVENAVRTLEN
+1193 KVRSLSNQVVGNLVN
-1207 DPTQVGELND
+1207 DPTRVGDLNQ
-1217 NAQNLIMNVSGTNL
+1217 NAQTLISSITNTDL
-1231 NNLGNRVMEVRDNN
+1231 NNLGNRTMVIRD
-1245 GQLIQTMRWAKND
+1245 A
-1258 PINGNGNGNGGGNGG
+1258 NGNATSTITWDKGPGQGGSQHK
-1273 NGNGNGNGNGGPT
+1273 P
-1286 P
+1286 